1 MGVFLNFFKGALTIP
16 RGPAHLTIFPIEV
29 LVFIN
34 FWERSMDADPT
45 DVDTERDGEGGSDGA
60 KVTRSSFERVT
71 LEARKRDDAE
81 VMDDV
86 CFYFGG
92 GGGSLAA

>member
-1 MGVFLNFFKGALTIP
+1 M
-16 RGPAHLTIFPIEV
+16 
-29 LVFIN
+29 
-34 FWERSMDADPT
+34 
-45 DVDTERDGEGGSDGA
+45 DTERDGEGGSDGA

-86 CFYFGG
+86 CLFVCFLGYTRGRQLRLLFCFNSFFSMFNLCFLLLPCVVG
-92 GGGSLAA
+92 